1 MRNLRTKTGKKK
13 KRKLIPRG
21 ARRFMRTRDAVLPD
35 AEQIHA
41 LISAYSGD
49 GTLLPRSLA
58 EICENVRDFIVL
70 EHDGRIIG
78 CGVLHLYGVHLAE
91 IRSITVDPA
100 SQSSGGGR
108 RLVKA
113 LLAQA
118 EKHKVTCVCLFTRIP
133 EFFSRMGFTVANH
146 EDLPDKIHKDCY
158 QCPRLYRCDE
168 VPMVRGH
175 LPTFAIL
182 PAPKNWLKIQA

>member
-1 MRNLRTKTGKKK
+1 
-13 KRKLIPRG
+13 
-21 ARRFMRTRDAVLPD
+21 MRTREAVLPD

-58 EICENVRDFIVL
+58 EICENVRDFVVL
-70 EHDGRIIG
+70 EDDGRIIG
-78 CGVLHLYGVHLAE
+78 CGALHLYGVHLAE
-91 IRSITVDPA
+91 IRSITVDPS
-100 SQSSGGGR
+100 SQSRGGGR

-133 EFFSRMGFTVANH
+133 RIFLAHGIPRGAITRIFPTRSTKTVISAPGFIAAT
-146 EDLPDKIHKDCY
+146 KW
-158 QCPRLYRCDE
+158 R
-168 VPMVRGH
+168 
-175 LPTFAIL
+175 
-182 PAPKNWLKIQA
+182 

>member
-1 MRNLRTKTGKKK
+1 
-13 KRKLIPRG
+13 
-21 ARRFMRTRDAVLPD
+21 MRTREAVLPD

-49 GTLLPRSLA
+49 GTLLPRTLA

-70 EHDGRIIG
+70 EDDGRIIG
-78 CGVLHLYGVHLAE
+78 CGALHLYGVHLAE
-91 IRSITVDPA
+91 IRSITVDPS
-100 SQSSGGGR
+100 SQSNGGGR

-118 EKHKVTCVCLFTRIP
+118 EKHKVSCVCLFTRIP
-133 EFFSRMGFTVANH
+133 EFFSRLGFTNANH
-146 EDLPDKIHKDCY
+146 QDLPDKIHKDCY

-168 VPMVRGH
+168 IAMIRGNP
-175 LPTFAIL
+175 PTFAIL
-182 PAPKNWLKIQA
+182 PPPKNWLKIQA

>member
-1 MRNLRTKTGKKK
+1 MQKQTNQKHRKKK
-13 KRKLIPRG
+13 EALRDR
-21 ARRFMRTRDAVLPD
+21 ARQSMRTREAVLPD

-41 LISAYSGD
+41 LIAAYSGD

-70 EHDGRIIG
+70 EQNDRIIG
-78 CGVLHLYGVHLAE
+78 CGALHLYGVHLAE

-113 LLAQA
+113 LLVQA
-118 EKHKVTCVCLFTRIP
+118 EKHKVSCVCLFTRIP
-133 EFFSRMGFTVANH
+133 EFFSRLGFTTANH
-146 EDLPDKIHKDCY
+146 QDLPDKIHKDCY

-168 VPMVRGH
+168 IAMLRGN
-175 LPTFAIL
+175 PPAFAIL
-182 PAPKNWLKIQA
+182 PPPKNWLKIQA

>member
-1 MRNLRTKTGKKK
+1 
-13 KRKLIPRG
+13 
-21 ARRFMRTRDAVLPD
+21 MRTRDAVLPD

-41 LISAYSGD
+41 LIAAYSGD

-70 EHDGRIIG
+70 EKDDRIIG
-78 CGVLHLYGVHLAE
+78 CGALHLYGVHLAE

-100 SQSSGGGR
+100 SQSTGGGR

-118 EKHKVTCVCLFTRIP
+118 EKHKVSCVCLFTRIP
-133 EFFSRMGFTVANH
+133 EFFSRLGFTTANH
-146 EDLPDKIHKDCY
+146 QDLPDKIHKDCY

-168 VPMVRGH
+168 IAMIRGT
-175 LPTFAIL
+175 PPAFAIL
-182 PAPKNWLKIQA
+182 PPPKNWLKIQA

>member
-1 MRNLRTKTGKKK
+1 
-13 KRKLIPRG
+13 
-21 ARRFMRTRDAVLPD
+21 MRTREAVLPD

-58 EICENVRDFIVL
+58 EICENVRDFVVL

-78 CGVLHLYGVHLAE
+78 CGALHLYGVHLAE
-91 IRSITVDPA
+91 IRSITVDPS
-100 SQSSGGGR
+100 SQSRGGGR

-118 EKHKVTCVCLFTRIP
+118 EKHKVSCVCLFTRIP
-133 EFFSRMGFTVANH
+133 EFFSRMGFT
-146 EDLPDKIHKDCY
+146 LLIT
-158 QCPRLYRCDE
+158 RIF
-168 VPMVRGH
+168 
-175 LPTFAIL
+175 PTRSTKTVIS
-182 PAPKNWLKIQA
+182 APGSIAATK